1 MEKIERKVTV
11 MNVEDFINEHSKPKN
26 DPMEEYYRKEREAV
40 MNDIND
46 LYEDSYKELYLDKCD
61 DYDDLKQLYDFEV
74 LRNESLKQEN
84 EDLTQIVL
92 GYKLL
97 IKDKEI
103 IDEMNK
109 FIEVRQK
116 RIARVIE
123 RGKRR
128 TYGTN

>member
-11 MNVEDFINEHSKPKN
+11 MNVDDFINEHS
-26 DPMEEYYRKEREAV
+26 RQGTI
-40 MNDIND
+40 NDIND